1 MLTMTKKFTG
11 HNSQRS
17 DADNDKKVTSY
28 NSKKSDADNDKK
40 VTIYNTVREAVLTMT
55 KRSPVIRQTEK

>member
-1 MLTMTKKFTG
+1 MTMTKTSHVTG
-11 HNSQRS
+11 HNIQRS

-40 VTIYNTVREAVLTMT
+40 VTI
-55 KRSPVIRQTEK
+55 